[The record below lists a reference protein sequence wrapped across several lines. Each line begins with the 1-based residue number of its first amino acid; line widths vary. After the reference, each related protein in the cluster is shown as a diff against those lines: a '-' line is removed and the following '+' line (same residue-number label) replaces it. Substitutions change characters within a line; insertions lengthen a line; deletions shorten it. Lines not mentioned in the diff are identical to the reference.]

1 MLCNNVVHMKRYFFT
16 IAGLA
21 LLLELPKGVFA
32 QTGSGNAESEVRDAV
47 EKYRGAL
54 MRHDDAALK
63 QIWADDYTFIN
74 GAGQLL
80 TKDQRLANLSS
91 GATSLDITMA
101 DMKVRVYGDAAVT
114 TGQVTIKGQY
124 SGKGSSGDFQSM
136 TVWVK
141 RGSAWRLVANQLTKI
156 TDAH

>member
-1 MLCNNVVHMKRYFFT
+1 MKRYFFA
-16 IAGLA
+16 IASLA
-21 LLLELPKGVFA
+21 LLLRLPNAVFA
-32 QTGSGNAESEVRDAV
+32 QASSGNAESEVRDAV
-47 EKYRGAL
+47 EKYRIAL
-54 MRHDDAALK
+54 MKHDAAALER
-63 QIWADDYTFIN
+63 IWAGDYTFIN

-101 DMKVRVYGDAAVT
+101 GMKVRVYGDAAVT

-124 SGKGSSGDFQSM
+124 SGKESSGNYQSM

-141 RGSAWRLVANQLTKI
+141 RGSAWQLVANQLTKI
-156 TDAH
+156 TDTH

>member
-1 MLCNNVVHMKRYFFT
+1 MKRHFFA

-21 LLLELPKGVFA
+21 LLLALSVGVFA
-32 QTGSGNAESEVRDAV
+32 QTGSGNPESEIRDAV
-47 EKYRGAL
+47 EKYRVAL
-54 MRHDDAALK
+54 MNHDAALLK
-63 QIWADDYTFIN
+63 QIWADDYMFIN

-124 SGKGSSGDFQSM
+124 SAKESSGDYQSM
-136 TVWVK
+136 TVWVR
-141 RGSAWRLVANQLTKI
+141 RGRAWQLVANQLTKI
-156 TDAH
+156 TDTH